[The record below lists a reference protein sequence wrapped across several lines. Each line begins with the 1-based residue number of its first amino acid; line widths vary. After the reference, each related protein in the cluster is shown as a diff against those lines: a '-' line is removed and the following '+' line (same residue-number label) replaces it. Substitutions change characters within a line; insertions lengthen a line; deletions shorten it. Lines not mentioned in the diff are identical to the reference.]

1 MKGLGQFRQFNW
13 AGFSEGKT
21 YQVVGISDWLDRDT
35 GKRLGKRVDVV
46 IIEDNTP
53 YEYRSGTQYTN
64 LYERLTFEVEGS
76 MEVAVSIGDI
86 AAPVNAVAR
95 CYGDY
100 SNQLSIT
107 CQGIRVIQPQQPA
120 QKVKE

>member
-53 YEYRSGTQYTN
+53 YEYCSGTQYTN
-64 LYERLTFEVEGS
+64 LYERLTFKVEGS

>member
-64 LYERLTFEVEGS
+64 LYERLTFKVEGS

>member
-64 LYERLTFEVEGS
+64 LYERLTFKVEHGGCR
-76 MEVAVSIGDI
+76 VHRRHRG
-86 AAPVNAVAR
+86 PGKR
-95 CYGDY
+95 CGP
-100 SNQLSIT
+100 LLW
-107 CQGIRVIQPQQPA
+107 RL
-120 QKVKE
+120 

>member
-1 MKGLGQFRQFNW
+1 M
-13 AGFSEGKT
+13 
-21 YQVVGISDWLDRDT
+21 
-35 GKRLGKRVDVV
+35 
-46 IIEDNTP
+46 
-53 YEYRSGTQYTN
+53 
-64 LYERLTFEVEGS
+64 
-76 MEVAVSIGDI
+76 SIGDI